1 MVFVGYK
8 NRYKLQSAKNSLHV
22 LHFLQ
27 NTTRI
32 CTKPSGF
39 LKTFFFVCRLSI
51 SLNISY
57 YIGIY
62 KYYWNSFYLKVFKW
76 KSVMTIFHLFLNIN
90 VVIKDCI
97 ITSSLSLQYS
107 QCSLWGNY
115 FSRRVQ
121 YQRSQYISV
130 VNVVNDK
137 TIFQVILM
145 FSSVSV
151 VNDGIIFM

>member
-1 MVFVGYK
+1 MVFISYK
-8 NRYKLQSAKNSLHV
+8 NLYKLQSAENSLHV
-22 LHFLQ
+22 WQFLQ

-39 LKTFFFVCRLSI
+39 LKTFFFLCRLSI

-76 KSVMTIFHLFLNIN
+76 KSVMTIFPLFLNIN

-97 ITSSLSLQYS
+97 ITSSLS
-107 QCSLWGNY
+107 
-115 FSRRVQ
+115 
-121 YQRSQYISV
+121 
-130 VNVVNDK
+130 
-137 TIFQVILM
+137 
-145 FSSVSV
+145 
-151 VNDGIIFM
+151 